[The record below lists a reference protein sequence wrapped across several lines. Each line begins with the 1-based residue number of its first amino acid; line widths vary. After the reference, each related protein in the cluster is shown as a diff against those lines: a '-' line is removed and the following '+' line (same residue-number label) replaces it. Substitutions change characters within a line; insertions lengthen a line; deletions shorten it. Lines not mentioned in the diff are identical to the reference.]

1 MRKIIKLN
9 ENQVNDLIKKILNEQ
24 TDLNE
29 LDYESY
35 KTSEGFQPLRDALKK
50 NQTVSVVFVK
60 KDGTVRPMAIR
71 RSLKSH
77 VFSTVQKTDA
87 QKDIQKTYDLKR
99 FIDINAYIRSRRELG
114 DSEAAAKISW
124 RTVPLQD
131 TLGFLA
137 GGHFYDVR
145 DENEIR
151 ERFGE
156 EIYNSLTAN
165 MVRAVE
171 AQQAQAEADLDQ
183 EEPAEPAEPINE
195 NMRKVVKLSESQLQR
210 IIKKIVTEQYTTPRA
225 YMNHWEH
232 KFLKSVEI
240 LLDNGYQPNDLIK
253 KIEMVVD
260 KKQLREERENPIT
273 MVVYYELSDRDYDY
287 LGEVGPYDYEESF
300 DIRTV
305 SDVKY
310 SQQFDDFVLKN
321 PDVKDRVAR
330 AKKRTKY
337 FLGDK
342 ELEFSYYWP
351 SRSNELYDPETD
363 TFYFRNGGTMRH
375 PDEFQDMGD
384 GTNQWGERY
393 DDDDASQNS
402 EDY

>member
-1 MRKIIKLN
+1 MKKTIKLN
-9 ENQVNDLIKKILNEQ
+9 ENQLNNLIQKTLNEQ
-24 TDLNE
+24 TELDE

-77 VFSTVQKTDA
+77 VFSDAQKTDA

-145 DENEIR
+145 DENEIM

-156 EIYNSLTAN
+156 EIYNSLTTN
-165 MVRAVE
+165 MVRAIE

-183 EEPAEPAEPINE
+183 EEPAEPINE
-195 NMRKVVKLSESQLQR
+195 NKRKVIKLDESQLLG
-210 IIKKIVTEQYTTPRA
+210 IIKRIVIEEENTPRA
-225 YMNHWEH
+225 YMDHWEH
-232 KFLKSVEI
+232 KFLKSIEI
-240 LLDNGYQPNDLIK
+240 LLDHGYQPDDLIK
-253 KIEMVVD
+253 KIEMVVN

-273 MVVYYELSDRDYDY
+273 MVVYYELSDRDHDY

-305 SDVKY
+305 SDIKF
-310 SQQFDDFVLKN
+310 SRQFDDFVSKN
-321 PDVKDRVAR
+321 PDVGDRVAR
-330 AKKRTKY
+330 AKKTTKY

-342 ELEFSYYWP
+342 ELEFTYYWP

-363 TFYFRNGGTMRH
+363 TYYFRNGGTMRH
-375 PDEFQDMGD
+375 PDEYQDMGD